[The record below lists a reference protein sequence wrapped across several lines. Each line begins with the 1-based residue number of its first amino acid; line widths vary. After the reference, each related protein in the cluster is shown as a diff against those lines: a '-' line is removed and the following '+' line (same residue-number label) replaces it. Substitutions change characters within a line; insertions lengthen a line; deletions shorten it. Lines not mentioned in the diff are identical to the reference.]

1 MLEGEPWQVEVVPE
15 FAESL
20 ETWVVISGLQTELQ
34 MGPILEIESLVE
46 AGVVPVK
53 GVPRPRA
60 HDLVLQGFRRG
71 DGVIPREVH
80 PHLSLWAGV
89 EVLPDLWV
97 AVRFVW
103 FHASRFS
110 SIIENLGTSDS
121 EGNASW
127 GGVRADESEKVIHH
141 L

>member
-1 MLEGEPWQVEVVPE
+1 MVPE

-20 ETWVVISGLQTELQ
+20 ETWVVIPGLQAELQ
-34 MGPILEIESLVE
+34 VSPILEIESLVE
-46 AGVVPVK
+46 VGVIPVK

-71 DGVIPREVH
+71 DGVVPREIH
-80 PHLSLWAGV
+80 PHLSLRAGV

-97 AVRFVW
+97 PVRFIGFQACW
-103 FHASRFS
+103 FS
-110 SIIENLGTSDS
+110 SIIENLGTPDG

-127 GGVRADESEKVIHH
+127 SGVRADESQEIIHH